1 MASSCGNMVHGL
13 GAIRSPA
20 KRPDADC
27 SLWKK
32 ADAQLVVL
40 LWHSIDPTLMVYFY
54 NYNTCHA
61 IWTKARDLYS
71 NDVQCLYD
79 AIHNLSTLSMIDN
92 LPSYCSRVQ
101 SAIGALKTLIIS
113 DDQKIRKLDNV
124 CMVYVLHDLHKE
136 FEFVHNQILMNPS
149 VSTSEEFMGRLLRIP
164 FQETISGIGSSTG
177 GESSN
182 LVARRGGRGQ
192 GRDSYTGRES
202 ACSGGGGH
210 PQCSY
215 CKRMGHTKDTC
226 YNLIGSLDKSAA
238 VAYSQSL
245 ESEQLETKTQQNI
258 FFRCL
263 I

>member
-1 MASSCGNMVHGL
+1 MVHGL

-177 GESSN
+177 GESS
-182 LVARRGGRGQ
+182 AFAAECDRG
-192 GRDSYTGRES
+192 
-202 ACSGGGGH
+202 
-210 PQCSY
+210 
-215 CKRMGHTKDTC
+215 
-226 YNLIGSLDKSAA
+226 
-238 VAYSQSL
+238 
-245 ESEQLETKTQQNI
+245 
-258 FFRCL
+258 
-263 I
+263 